1 MSKKINITV
10 VGSGY
15 VGMSLSSVLSIKNKV
30 VVLDIDKSRVDK
42 INNYEPTIDDDDIK
56 DFFRNNQLDLIATL
70 DKKEAYRNADFIFI
84 ATPTNFDESNGSFD
98 TGSVDTV
105 ISNIRSINPR
115 ALVVIKS
122 TLPIGHTAK
131 LQEKFKT
138 NNIIFS
144 PEFLQEGKAIH
155 GNLYPSRI
163 IVGNESDKSHQ
174 VQDLLVK
181 SSSTKDAKKLLITST
196 EAESVKLFANM
207 YLAMRVSFFNEL
219 DSFSLKYKLNTENI
233 INGISLDP
241 RIGDGYNN
249 PSFGYGGYCLPK
261 DSKQLL
267 YHFEDIPQNLMS
279 AIVESNSTR
288 KDLLA
293 DEILLRKPNIVGIY
307 RLIMKS
313 GSENFR
319 SASIMG
325 LIERLIDREIEICIY
340 EPLHNSEEFNGIK
353 VINSLEDFF
362 EMSDIVIANRF
373 SNELDQVKDKV
384 FSRDLFCRD

>member
-1 MSKKINITV
+1 M
-10 VGSGY
+10 
-15 VGMSLSSVLSIKNKV
+15 
-30 VVLDIDKSRVDK
+30 
-42 INNYEPTIDDDDIK
+42 
-56 DFFRNNQLDLIATL
+56 
-70 DKKEAYRNADFIFI
+70 
-84 ATPTNFDESNGSFD
+84 
-98 TGSVDTV
+98 
-105 ISNIRSINPR
+105 
-115 ALVVIKS
+115 
-122 TLPIGHTAK
+122 
-131 LQEKFKT
+131 
-138 NNIIFS
+138 
-144 PEFLQEGKAIH
+144 
-155 GNLYPSRI
+155 
-163 IVGNESDKSHQ
+163 
-174 VQDLLVK
+174 
-181 SSSTKDAKKLLITST
+181 
-196 EAESVKLFANM
+196 
-207 YLAMRVSFFNEL
+207 
-219 DSFSLKYKLNTENI
+219 NTENI

-293 DEILLRKPNIVGIY
+293 DEILQRKPNIVGIY

-362 EMSDIVIANRF
+362 EMSDIVIANRS